1 MIDWLLTHQKLLEY
15 LSIPFVSGFIGWL
28 TNWVAIKM
36 TFYPLKFWG
45 IPPYLGWQGIIPRK
59 AYKMAGR
66 ATDMITQ
73 RLIKVEEIFDRVEP
87 KQMAREMSPPVRQVS
102 DELVEDVGRF
112 ANPQM
117 WQMVPTNIK
126 EGISKRVSEE
136 IEPVIEDIVTET
148 KRNILQLFDLKHL
161 VIQNLTGENVKN
173 LNEMFQRC
181 GKKEFRF
188 IEISGFYFGF
198 LFGIVQALI
207 WAIYAEP
214 WTLPIVG
221 VIVGYATN
229 WLALKMIFRPLY
241 ETTYFGFIKYQG
253 LFLRRQKEV
262 SAEYAHLVATRILT
276 PRNILESIIYG
287 KTAEEIFHM
296 IQRHILQGLAKI
308 EGFARPVMELMVG
321 TEQYEKIRRYIVEK
335 LTSVVPKSVARVEKY
350 MEEAMD
356 LENTLRERME
366 NLPPDEFEALLRT
379 AFQEDEWILIVVGA
393 VLGALVGLG
402 QALAFAWL

>member
-1 MIDWLLTHQKLLEY
+1 MEEWIREHHKLLEY
-15 LSIPFVSGFIGWL
+15 ISIPFVSGFIGWV

-45 IPPYLGWQGIIPRK
+45 IPPYFGWQGIIPRK

-73 RLIKVEEIFDRVEP
+73 RLIKVEEIFERVEP

-102 DELVEDVGRF
+102 DELVETVGKT
-112 ANPQM
+112 ANEQM
-117 WQMVPTNIK
+117 WKMVPPPVK
-126 EGISKRVSEE
+126 DGIAKRVSEE
-136 IEPVIEDIVTET
+136 IEPVIEGIVSET
-148 KRNILQLFDLKHL
+148 KRNILQIFDLKHL

-181 GKKEFRF
+181 GAKEFKF
-188 IEISGFYFGF
+188 IEVSGFYFGF

-207 WAIYAEP
+207 WAIYAKA
-214 WTLPIVG
+214 WTLPVVG

-262 SAEYAHLVATRILT
+262 SAEYAYLVANKILT
-276 PRNILESIIYG
+276 PRNILESIVYG
-287 KTAEEIFHM
+287 KTAEQIFSM

-308 EGFARPVMELMVG
+308 EGFARPVMEFVIG
-321 TEQYEKIRRYIVEK
+321 SEQYEKIRQYIVER
-335 LTSVVPKSVARVEKY
+335 LTSVVPKSIARVEKY
-350 MEEAMD
+350 MGEAMD
-356 LENTLRERME
+356 LENTLRERMQK
-366 NLPPDEFEALLRT
+366 LPPDEFEALLRT
-379 AFQEDEWILIVVGA
+379 AFQEDEWILIMVGA

-402 QALAFAWL
+402 QALAFAWW